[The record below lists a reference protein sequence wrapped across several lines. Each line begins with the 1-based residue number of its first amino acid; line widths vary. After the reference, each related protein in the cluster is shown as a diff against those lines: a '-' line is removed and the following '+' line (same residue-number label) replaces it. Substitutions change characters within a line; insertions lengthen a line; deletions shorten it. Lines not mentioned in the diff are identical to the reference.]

1 MTEPSRPPPA
11 RMLSGPVPRA
21 LREQTVPMLV
31 GMVAMILVNLIDT
44 WWVSRLGTQALA
56 AMTFAFP
63 VEALVIN
70 VALGLMVGTS
80 VAVSRAVGAGRPEEA
95 RLLTTHAA
103 LLAAGV
109 VAVVSGL
116 GLVFQRGLFRAMG
129 AEGPL
134 LDDVVAYMTPWFV
147 GVAFLVVPMIANG
160 ALRAM
165 GNARTPMRIMIAA
178 AVINAVLDPLFIFG
192 FGPVPAMG
200 LQGASIATVI
210 ARFVTMVAVFVVLAR
225 RTQLLGLQ
233 GTTLSTLR
241 ASWWAVGRVAGP
253 AAVTNAVGPFAVG
266 LLTALLS
273 RHGPAALAAW
283 GIGARVDAVLL
294 LVPNALSG
302 ALSPFV
308 GQNWG
313 AHLRARVSEGLRRSL
328 QLAVGWGAV
337 AAVALMVFA
346 PLVAGLFTDDPA
358 VSASVVLY
366 LRVVPVGYAF
376 VGAAAMCSA
385 TFNAVDR
392 ATRSTAVAVLR
403 SLGFALPLAWIGDQL
418 GGLQGLLLGTVLASI
433 FAALL
438 GVRWMRAYLWPL
450 GERPAGAGAALGP
463 QALARWLE
471 QAPGWA
477 HLAPA
482 APGLLALEGV
492 GAFAARPGRL
502 SLHIGARELL
512 HLEAAG
518 RMSLP
523 LPLEIGENLV
533 RLGLLARHPDH
544 DLDGWYAHEAA
555 AGAGPGNSVWLVK
568 LAHLLYAL
576 SQRGSADPLTQRE
589 LEDFTQTPQCVAAMK
604 AAAARWDAL
613 PVAA

>member
-1 MTEPSRPPPA
+1 VTEPTRPPPA
-11 RMLSGPVPRA
+11 RLLAGAVPQA

-31 GMVAMILVNLIDT
+31 GMVAMILVNLVDT

-70 VALGLMVGTS
+70 VALGLMIGTS
-80 VAVSRAVGAGRPEEA
+80 VAVSRAVGAGRPDEA
-95 RLLTTHAA
+95 RLLTTHTT

-109 VAVVSGL
+109 VAAVSGL
-116 GLVFQRGLFRAMG
+116 GLGLQRPLFRAMG

-160 ALRAM
+160 ALRAL
-165 GNARTPMRIMIAA
+165 GDPRTPMRVMLAA
-178 AVINAVLDPLFIFG
+178 ALINAVLDPLLIFG
-192 FGPVPAMG
+192 LGPVPALG

-210 ARFVTMVAVFVVLAR
+210 ARFVTMVAVFAVLAR
-225 RTQLLGLQ
+225 RTPLLGLQ
-233 GTTLSTLR
+233 GTTPATLR

-273 RHGPAALAAW
+273 RHGPEALAAG
-283 GIGARVDAVLL
+283 GIGARLDAVLL
-294 LVPNALSG
+294 LAPNALSG

-313 AHLRARVSEGLRRSL
+313 AHLRARVAEGLRRSL
-328 QLAVGWGAV
+328 QFAIGWGALSAAALMLLAPQV
-337 AAVALMVFA
+337 AA
-346 PLVAGLFTDDPA
+346 LFTEDPA
-358 VSASVVLY
+358 VSAAVVLY

-392 ATRSTAVAVLR
+392 APRSTAVAALR
-403 SLGFALPLAWIGDQL
+403 SLGFALPLAWAGDQL
-418 GGLQGLLLGTVLASI
+418 AGLQGLLLGTVLASI

-450 GERPAGAGAALGP
+450 GERPPGAGPALGP
-463 QALARWLE
+463 EAVRQWLA
-471 QAPGWA
+471 ASPGWA
-477 HLAPA
+477 DLAPA
-482 APGLLALEGV
+482 TPELLGLEGV
-492 GAFAARPGRL
+492 RAYEARPGRL

-512 HLEAAG
+512 HLDRAG

-533 RLGLLARHPDH
+533 RLGLISPHPDH
-544 DLDGWYAHEAA
+544 EADGWYQHRAPGAAHP
-555 AGAGPGNSVWLVK
+555 GATAWLIG

-589 LEDFTQTPQCVAAMK
+589 LDTFTRTPQCVAAMK

-613 PVAA
+613 PAAA